1 MKVLHLLSSGNIGG
15 IEVLC
20 KEVAQISKWDNEFC
34 FLFSGGII
42 ADEIEKLGNK
52 VYYFSHFNRIK
63 KWIELWK
70 LCKKEKFQVIMQHHE
85 GISIQLYD
93 IFLTVFLK
101 EPIFIR
107 GFHSSFDT
115 TYFSKGK
122 HIKNYINKKV
132 LGLNIKTSD
141 KLFAVSEYVAKSYK
155 EKFENAKIVCI
166 YNGISDELINKGS
179 ANVNSAEENLIQ
191 IVYIGRI
198 AEIKGIHL
206 LIKAIAAISAQQ
218 PNVRLR
224 IVGEGEYSSQCK
236 DLVNKYLLEKYVTFE
251 GMQRNIDFYLR
262 ISNLFVYPSIC
273 QEAFGISII
282 EAMAYGL
289 ICIATPVGG
298 IPEIIE
304 DARNGF
310 LTKGITEED
319 VKNGIIR
326 AISYWNDINNKKM
339 INEAKLTAKQFSLTK
354 TINGIEGLL
363 DTK

>member
-1 MKVLHLLSSGNIGG
+1 MKVLHLLSTGNIGG

-20 KEVAQISKWDNEFC
+20 KEIAQISKWDNEFC

-52 VYYFSHFNRIK
+52 VYYFSRFNRLK
-63 KWIELWK
+63 KWRELLK
-70 LCKKEKFQVIMQHHE
+70 ICNKEKYQVIIQHHE

-93 IFLTVFLK
+93 IFLSVFLK

-122 HIKNYINKKV
+122 FIKNYINKKV

-155 EKFENAKIVCI
+155 EKFKFATISCI
-166 YNGISDELINKGS
+166 YNGISDGLINKGF
-179 ANVNSAEENLIQ
+179 ANVNSAEEDLIQ
-191 IVYIGRI
+191 LVYIGRI
-198 AEIKGIHL
+198 AEIKGVHL
-206 LIKAIAAISAQQ
+206 LIKAIAAILEQH

-224 IVGEGEYSSQCK
+224 IVGEGAYSSQCK
-236 DLVNKYLLEKYVTFE
+236 DLVNKYLLEQYVTFE
-251 GMQRNIDFYLR
+251 GMQRNIDFYLKT
-262 ISNLFVYPSIC
+262 SNLFVYPSIC
-273 QEAFGISII
+273 QEAFGISVV

-304 DARNGF
+304 DERNGF
-310 LTKGITEED
+310 LTEGITEED

-326 AISYWNDINNKKM
+326 AISYWNDINDKKM
-339 INEAKLTAKQFSLTK
+339 INEAKLTAKRFSLTE
-354 TINGIEGLL
+354 TIKGLEGLL
-363 DTK
+363 HIS